1 MNLRKLYYF
10 LPPAARIL
18 ARRLYFLPHDL
29 IAKTKGNNLLK
40 PPEGMIYTGGGDF
53 LETGKRFKDYFI
65 KYGGLLPSDH
75 VLDIGSGIGRLAIP
89 LTDYLTSEGNYNGYD
104 LIAQGVNWCQQNIS
118 PRHPN
123 FHFHQIK
130 LHNDL
135 YNKDGLDASTY
146 SFPLDQNSQDF
157 VFLISVFTHLIP
169 EEMAHYV
176 REISRMLK
184 PGKTC
189 FATFF
194 IHDDLLPEVNDAF
207 SFKHRK
213 EIYSLM
219 DPKVVSANVAFK
231 KKYLFQVFKD
241 SGLQVQHYFPGYWR
255 DTGEQ
260 EKSLDFQD
268 IVVLRKE

>member
-1 MNLRKLYYF
+1 MSLRKLYYF
-10 LPPAARIL
+10 LPPSARIL

-29 IAKTKGNNLLK
+29 IQKISGNDKLK

-53 LETGKRFKDYFI
+53 IETGNRFKDYFI
-65 KYGGLLPSDH
+65 KHGGLLPSDH

-89 LTDYLTSEGNYNGYD
+89 LTDYISADGLYHGYD
-104 LIAQGVNWCQQNIS
+104 LISQGVDWCKNNIS
-118 PRHPN
+118 TLFPN
-123 FHFHQIK
+123 FQFHQIK

-135 YNKDGLDASTY
+135 YNKDGLDATTY
-146 SFPLDQNSQDF
+146 TFPLESSSQDF

-169 EEMAHYV
+169 EEMAHYIS
-176 REISRMLK
+176 EISRMLK

-194 IHDDLLPEVNDAF
+194 IHDDQLLESNDAF

-231 KKYLFQVFKD
+231 KDYLFQVFKD
-241 SGLQVQHYFPGYWR
+241 NGLQIEHYFPGYWR
-255 DTGEQ
+255 DTAMQ
-260 EKSLDFQD
+260 DKSLDFQD
-268 IVVLRKE
+268 IVILRKD